1 MARKHKATSLHNES
15 SGDQHSAGRPRK
27 VTRVIEASSSDG
39 QHFAGG
45 FSLMLV
51 DENNFDQNSLP
62 SRLLAYKK
70 RPPISPN
77 ELEHIVEGMNPD
89 VVVKAASIS
98 LTRTTWKFTCA
109 NSWATSASSNCILTG
124 RHSATMTTKPFQL
137 KP

>member
-1 MARKHKATSLHNES
+1 MARKHKATSFHNES

-51 DENNFDQNSLP
+51 DENNFDQ
-62 SRLLAYKK
+62 K

-77 ELEHIVEGMNPD
+77 ELEHIVEEMNPD

-98 LTRTTWKFTCA
+98 LTRTTWEFTCEIP
-109 NSWATSASSNCILTG
+109 WAIGAEVVLTLTG
-124 RHSATMTTKPFQL
+124 RHSATMITLQRLTPRV
-137 KP
+137 